1 MESNLL
7 LVNRKNNVATLTL
20 NRPAKK
26 NSLSPELIQLLLDT
40 LAELAVDDQIRALVI
55 RGCGEDAFCSGYDI
69 RSLPTRLSGDV
80 REKMKTLNPVESLF
94 SALLGFPY
102 PVLAM
107 INGVAFGAGCEL
119 TICCDI
125 RIADKHIRMGMPPAR
140 LGIVYPWSGLQRFIQ
155 VIGLKH
161 TREIFFTGRTY
172 NGKRLKEMGLVDYL
186 VPREELETFT
196 LRMAEDI
203 AANAPLALRGTKR
216 VLNLLLQAS
225 RPDKA
230 SLAEAESIAEAAFL
244 SEDLKEGQAAFLEKR
259 KPIFKGR

>member
-40 LAELAVDDQIRALVI
+40 LAELAVDDHIRALVI

-125 RIADKHIRMGMPPAR
+125 RIGDKHIRMGMPPAR
-140 LGIVYPWSGLQRFIQ
+140 LGIVYPWSGLQRFVQ

-225 RPDKA
+225 RPDKD